1 MARLDWHRNA
11 VHERGG
17 IRVLILLT
25 PTFSQS
31 CLAIMFLFSCIRQGF
46 CNAFV
51 NILQKRYDAR
61 RWSLTMLRVGTQTQ
75 ESNIRWRHYGASLHS
90 CDHTLEAV
98 RALDEA
104 LHGMFLDLWW
114 NLVASFYHRI
124 IYHHN
129 IQSRVPKN
137 QVPNQREHQKTEQC
151 TTKQKSVALNEKLDE
166 YREPACGEP
175 LSLMHKTPEQTHLLE
190 DFFSKGPLEYYY
202 VSASHFDGHGNI
214 MAHPE
219 ILWVGTT

>member
-1 MARLDWHRNA
+1 
-11 VHERGG
+11 
-17 IRVLILLT
+17 
-25 PTFSQS
+25 
-31 CLAIMFLFSCIRQGF
+31 
-46 CNAFV
+46 
-51 NILQKRYDAR
+51 
-61 RWSLTMLRVGTQTQ
+61 MLRVGTQTQ

-104 LHGMFLDLWW
+104 LHGMFLDLWC

-137 QVPNQREHQKTEQC
+137 QVPNRREHQKTEQC

-175 LSLMHKTPEQTHLLE
+175 LSLMHKTPEQTLLFE
-190 DFFSKGPLEYYY
+190 GTIGILLCFRQPL
-202 VSASHFDGHGNI
+202 
-214 MAHPE
+214 
-219 ILWVGTT
+219 